1 MGPGVHLHYRACTTA
16 PAPTWNARFRA
27 KAMVMVTGASA
38 SWFSVTCSGQSAAR
52 GGVWCAAGE
61 PT

>member
-1 MGPGVHLHYRACTTA
+1 
-16 PAPTWNARFRA
+16 
-27 KAMVMVTGASA
+27 MVMVTGASA